1 MSSNFP
7 PTPIRLGFFMTRGM
21 SLEAWERNGLLD
33 REAALYRRL
42 QADGVEV
49 GFVTYGGPEERN
61 YASHLSGM
69 RILCNHWRLAPR
81 LYERL
86 LPCFHARWLLRCDV
100 VKSNQVQGA
109 MVALQAARLWRKPL
123 VVRSGYLLS
132 DFQANSE
139 GNEAPSTHAAFKI
152 EEEVFSAAQRIVVT
166 SPAMAATVGS
176 RIAGAAAKTSVIPNY
191 VDTELFR
198 PDSKVQKDIDVL
210 FVGRL
215 APQKNIEALLAAVAR
230 LDVGVTM
237 VGDGPKCDLV
247 ENARARLNGRLQWI
261 ERVDHSELPALM
273 RRARA
278 FILPSLWEGHPKTLI
293 EAMACGVPVI
303 GGDVAGIHDLIRHG
317 EDGWL
322 CDIHPEAIGAAIE
335 HILTNPEMARELGR
349 KARSRA
355 SAEFSL
361 DRIAKRELSL
371 LRETVVEWSGR

>member
-1 MSSNFP
+1 
-7 PTPIRLGFFMTRGM
+7 
-21 SLEAWERNGLLD
+21 
-33 REAALYRRL
+33 
-42 QADGVEV
+42 
-49 GFVTYGGPEERN
+49 
-61 YASHLSGM
+61 
-69 RILCNHWRLAPR
+69 
-81 LYERL
+81 
-86 LPCFHARWLLRCDV
+86 
-100 VKSNQVQGA
+100 
-109 MVALQAARLWRKPL
+109 
-123 VVRSGYLLS
+123 
-132 DFQANSE
+132 
-139 GNEAPSTHAAFKI
+139 
-152 EEEVFSAAQRIVVT
+152 
-166 SPAMAATVGS
+166 
-176 RIAGAAAKTSVIPNY
+176 
-191 VDTELFR
+191 
-198 PDSKVQKDIDVL
+198 
-210 FVGRL
+210 
-215 APQKNIEALLAAVAR
+215 
-230 LDVGVTM
+230 M